1 MLLARFR
8 RIAVC
13 PPGSCTPWGFG
24 TDEDTLR
31 SEVLQRVGSSFEP
44 HLRKLEVPYSP
55 MPSTIL
61 TARLSIRFLSG
72 VMSIV
77 QSG

>member
-8 RIAVC
+8 RKAVR
-13 PPGSCTPWGFG
+13 PLGSCTPLGSG
-24 TDEDTLR
+24 TDEDILR
-31 SEVLQRVGSSFEP
+31 SEVSLRGGSSFEP
-44 HLRKLEVPYSP
+44 HLRKLEVPYSL

-61 TARLSIRFLSG
+61 TARLSIKFRSG